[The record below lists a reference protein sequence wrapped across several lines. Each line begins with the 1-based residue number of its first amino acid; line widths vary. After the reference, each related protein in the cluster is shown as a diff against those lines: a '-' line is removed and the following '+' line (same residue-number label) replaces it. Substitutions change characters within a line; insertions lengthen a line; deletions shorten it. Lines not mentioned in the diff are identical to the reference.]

1 MDSFHFFYF
10 RYFFYFPN
18 IIDHIIM
25 NVLIMKTMYW
35 KDNKLFL
42 IDQTRLPDE
51 VIYYECKTYKD
62 VIDAIKTMK
71 VRGAPAIGVAAAF
84 AMALA
89 EIAGENMEKSANE
102 IKNARPT
109 AVNLSW
115 AVERV
120 LNSKSPIEEA
130 LRMYDEDVHTNMAI
144 GKNGAAIIDDGDTVL
159 THCNAGALAC
169 VDYGTALGVLRAAH
183 DEGKNI
189 KVICDETRPLCQG
202 ARLSVFEMQEEKIPV
217 KLAVDSAAGHLMQ
230 KGMVNKVVVG
240 ADRVAKGGVANKIG
254 SLMVAL
260 AAKRFNVPF
269 YVAAPESTFDIE
281 NSIYDVEIEERD
293 ADEVIYF
300 GNTRVAPEG
309 TEVENPAFDIIPSD
323 LITGIITEKGIIKPF

>member
-1 MDSFHFFYF
+1 
-10 RYFFYFPN
+10 
-18 IIDHIIM
+18 
-25 NVLIMKTMYW
+25 MKTMYW
-35 KDNKLFL
+35 EDNKLFL
-42 IDQTRLPDE
+42 IDQTLLPDKI
-51 VIYYECKTYKD
+51 VYHECSNYKD

-89 EIAGENMEKSANE
+89 EQAGENMEMAAIE

-109 AVNLSW
+109 AVNLFW
-115 AVERV
+115 AVDRV
-120 LNSKSPIEEA
+120 LKVESAIEEA
-130 LRMYDEDVHTNMAI
+130 KLMYSEDVETNQKI
-144 GKNGAAIIDDGDTVL
+144 GKYGASVIDDGDTIL

-169 VDYGTALGVLRAAH
+169 VDYGTALGVIRAAN
-183 DEGKNI
+183 DQGKKI
-189 KVICDETRPLCQG
+189 KIICDETRPLCQG
-202 ARLSVFEMQEEKIPV
+202 ARLSVFEMQQEKIPV

-230 KGMVNKVVVG
+230 KGMVNKVIIG

-260 AAKRFNVPF
+260 AAKRFNIPF
-269 YVAAPESTFDIE
+269 YVAAPISTFDME

-309 TEVENPAFDIIPSD
+309 TEVENPAFDIVPSD
-323 LITGIITEKGIIKPF
+323 LVTGIITEDGIVDSF

>member
-1 MDSFHFFYF
+1 
-10 RYFFYFPN
+10 
-18 IIDHIIM
+18 
-25 NVLIMKTMYW
+25 MKTMYW
-35 KDNKLFL
+35 EDNKLFL
-42 IDQTRLPDE
+42 IDQTLLPDKI
-51 VIYYECKTYKD
+51 VYHECSNYKD

-89 EIAGENMEKSANE
+89 EQAGENMEMAAIE

-109 AVNLSW
+109 AVNLFW
-115 AVERV
+115 AVDRV
-120 LNSKSPIEEA
+120 LKVESAIEEA
-130 LRMYDEDVHTNMAI
+130 KLMYSEDVETNQKI
-144 GKNGAAIIDDGDTVL
+144 GKYGASVIDDGDTIL

-169 VDYGTALGVLRAAH
+169 VDYGTALGVIRAAN
-183 DEGKNI
+183 DQGKKI

-202 ARLSVFEMQEEKIPV
+202 ARLSVFEMQQEKIPV

-230 KGMVNKVVVG
+230 KGMVNKVIIG

-260 AAKRFNVPF
+260 AAKRFNIPF
-269 YVAAPESTFDIE
+269 YVAAPISTFDME

-309 TEVENPAFDIIPSD
+309 TEVENPAFDIVPSD
-323 LITGIITEKGIIKPF
+323 LITGIITEDGIVDSF

>member
-1 MDSFHFFYF
+1 
-10 RYFFYFPN
+10 
-18 IIDHIIM
+18 
-25 NVLIMKTMYW
+25 MKTMYW

-84 AMALA
+84 AMVMA
-89 EIAGENMEKSANE
+89 EIAGEDMEKSANE

-130 LRMYDEDVHTNMAI
+130 LRMYDEDVRTNMAI
-144 GKNGAAIIDDGDTVL
+144 GKNGAAVIDDGDTVL

-202 ARLSVFEMQEEKIPV
+202 ARLSVFEMQQEEIPV

-293 ADEVIYF
+293 ADEVIYI
-300 GNTRVAPEG
+300 GNTRIAPEG

>member
-1 MDSFHFFYF
+1 
-10 RYFFYFPN
+10 
-18 IIDHIIM
+18 
-25 NVLIMKTMYW
+25 MKTMYW

-51 VIYYECKTYKD
+51 VIYYACKTYKD
-62 VIDAIKTMK
+62 VINAIKTMK
-71 VRGAPAIGVAAAF
+71 VRGAPAIGVSAAF
-84 AMALA
+84 AMVLA
-89 EIAGENMEKSANE
+89 EIAGEDMEKSANE

-293 ADEVIYF
+293 ADEIIYF

>member
-1 MDSFHFFYF
+1 
-10 RYFFYFPN
+10 
-18 IIDHIIM
+18 
-25 NVLIMKTMYW
+25 MKTMYW

-51 VIYYECKTYKD
+51 VVYLECKTYKD
-62 VIDAIKTMK
+62 VINAIKTMK
-71 VRGAPAIGVAAAF
+71 VRGAPAIGIAAAF

-89 EIAGENMEKSANE
+89 EIAGEDLEKSANE

-109 AVNLSW
+109 AINLSW

-120 LNSKSPIEEA
+120 LNSKSAIEEA
-130 LRMYDEDVHTNMAI
+130 LLMYDEDIQTNIAI
-144 GKNGAAIIDDGDTVL
+144 GNNGASLIDDGDTVL

-169 VDYGTALGVLRAAH
+169 VDYGTALGVIRAAH

-202 ARLSVFEMQEEKIPV
+202 ARLSVFEMQNEKIPV

-240 ADRVAKGGVANKIG
+240 ADRVAKGGVA
-254 SLMVAL
+254 
-260 AAKRFNVPF
+260 
-269 YVAAPESTFDIE
+269 
-281 NSIYDVEIEERD
+281 
-293 ADEVIYF
+293 
-300 GNTRVAPEG
+300 
-309 TEVENPAFDIIPSD
+309 
-323 LITGIITEKGIIKPF
+323 

>member
-1 MDSFHFFYF
+1 
-10 RYFFYFPN
+10 
-18 IIDHIIM
+18 
-25 NVLIMKTMYW
+25 MKTMYW

-71 VRGAPAIGVAAAF
+71 VRGAPAIGIAAAF
-84 AMALA
+84 AMAMA
-89 EIAGENMEKSANE
+89 EIAGEDMEKSANE

-130 LRMYDEDVHTNMAI
+130 LKMYDEDVSTNMAI
-144 GKNGAAIIDDGDTVL
+144 GKNGAAVIDDGDTVL

-202 ARLSVFEMQEEKIPV
+202 ARLSVFEMQQEKIPV

-230 KGMVNKVVVG
+230 KGMINKVVVG
-240 ADRVAKGGVANKIG
+240 ADRVAKGGIANKIG

-300 GNTRVAPEG
+300 GNTRIAPEG
-309 TEVENPAFDIIPSD
+309 TEVENPAFDIVPSD